1 MNESFPKEVE
11 ARVREACVKNSRVI
25 EHIYSFLSHELGKES
40 VQDILELSKEDQT
53 EACLNHLRIGVEVG
67 DIQLK
72 DIEALITT

>member
-11 ARVREACVKNSRVI
+11 ARVREACKKNSRTI
-25 EHIYSFLSHELGKES
+25 EHIYSYLVNELGKEFL
-40 VQDILELSKEDQT
+40 QDILQLTKEDQV

-72 DIEALITT
+72 DIETLINA